1 MNKRLLILGC
11 SATKQTCPG
20 LLPAID
26 RYDGQAYRV
35 LKNFLRNHQWSSN
48 VSIGVLSAKYGLF
61 GALKGIEYYDTE
73 MSRSLALEKSPQC
86 CAILK
91 KWADEHDSI
100 HLSLGQTY
108 LPAVQPALDA
118 LNHKVEIFE
127 GGIGTKSR
135 KLKHFLE
142 STSTGSREK
151 APSVEGGTGK
161 RSYFLPDWD
170 DLLDPNF
177 NFETDTFSGENREE
191 RGDEHFCVLMK
202 PERICDGILLSLA
215 QQGASKGPLKRLG
228 GTETSALSPVSLR
241 KKYALGDN
249 QRLFGDCGA
258 FSYVSEDEPTISVEQ
273 AVALYDLYGFDFGAS
288 VDHIPVQ
295 KFNKNGALS
304 TLSEEERQA
313 RVDLTRA
320 NAERFIKITKK
331 RKAQFNPVG
340 TIQALTPELYAKS
353 VRDYYNLGYRHLAL
367 GGLVPLSNSEIE
379 KIVKE
384 VITTADEL
392 KERPWIHLFGI
403 FRPKLQDLF
412 RELKIDSF
420 DSATYFRKAWLRS
433 DRNYLGKNGKWYAAL
448 RVPMTSDGRTR
459 KRLESADVDMDQLRR
474 KEREV
479 LRQLCLYDKDQA
491 NINEVLD
498 MILDYD
504 QHLTRANVTPQSTRA
519 RYRRTL
525 EDRPWQMCKCPF
537 CQALGIHI
545 LIFRG
550 SNRNRR
556 RGAHNTLMLYGQI

>member
-26 RYDGQAYRV
+26 RYNGKAYQV
-35 LKNFLRNHQWSSN
+35 LKKFLRNYQWSSN
-48 VSIGVLSAKYGLF
+48 VSIGILSAKYGLF
-61 GALKGIEYYDTE
+61 GALKGIEYYDRE
-73 MSRSLALEKSPQC
+73 MSPSLALEKSPQC

-108 LPAVQPALDA
+108 LPAVQPALDD
-118 LNHKVEIFE
+118 LSDKVEIFE
-127 GGIGTKSR
+127 GGIGIKSQ
-135 KLKHFLE
+135 KLKRFLE

-151 APSVEGGTGK
+151 APLVEGGTGR

-177 NFETDTFSGENREE
+177 DFEQDTFSGENRED
-191 RGDEHFCVLMK
+191 RGDKHLCVLMK
-202 PERICDGILLSLA
+202 PKQICDGILISLA
-215 QQGASKGPLKRLG
+215 QQGASKGPLKRLD
-228 GTETSALSPVSLR
+228 GTETSALSPVPLR
-241 KKYALGDN
+241 QQFGLEDG
-249 QRLFGDCGA
+249 QWLFGDCGA

-295 KFNKNGALS
+295 KFNKNGDLT
-304 TLSEEERQA
+304 TLSEKERQA
-313 RVDLTRA
+313 RVDLTHA
-320 NAERFIKITKK
+320 NAERFIEITKR

-367 GGLVPLSNSEIE
+367 GGLVPLSDSEIE

-384 VITTADEL
+384 VMATADEL

-433 DRNYLGKNGKWYAAL
+433 NRNYLSKDGKWYAAL
-448 RVPMTSDGRTR
+448 RVPMTSDRRTR
-459 KRLESADVDMDQLRR
+459 KRLESADLDIAQL
-474 KEREV
+474 EQEEQEV
-479 LRQLCLYDKDQA
+479 LRKLCLYDKEQVS
-491 NINEVLD
+491 INEVLETV
-498 MILDYD
+498 LSYD
-504 QHLTRANVTPQSTRA
+504 QYLTRTNETRSM
-519 RYRRTL
+519 REEYRRTL
-525 EDRPWQMCKCPF
+525 EDKPWRECECPF
-537 CQALGIHI
+537 CKALGIHI

-556 RGAHNTLMLYGQI
+556 RGAHNTLMLYRQI